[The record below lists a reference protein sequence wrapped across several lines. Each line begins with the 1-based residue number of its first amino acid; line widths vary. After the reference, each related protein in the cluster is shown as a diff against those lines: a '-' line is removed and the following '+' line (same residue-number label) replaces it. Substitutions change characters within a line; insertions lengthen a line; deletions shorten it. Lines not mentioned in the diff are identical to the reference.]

1 MKLIFTF
8 LFGLITIF
16 SCTTQIK
23 KENEQ
28 TTPPHLTELK
38 KEKQQNSRS
47 YLDNGD
53 FQKGTYPKSKYWG
66 SYEHAIPFSQG
77 HVASVCNDRV
87 SLLERRIMPLV

>member
-38 KEKQQNSRS
+38 KEKQQE
-47 YLDNGD
+47 LGE
-53 FQKGTYPKSKYWG
+53 K
-66 SYEHAIPFSQG
+66 
-77 HVASVCNDRV
+77 
-87 SLLERRIMPLV
+87 